1 MKKLFFILSILATI
15 STYSQQKFEK
25 QWTKV
30 EAFEQEGKMKSANE
44 LVAAIYKKAKKKD
57 NSKQLI
63 KSLLYQ
69 SKFALVL
76 QEDAELLVAQNLE
89 KEISEATF
97 PTNAILQSVLADF
110 KWQYLQKHRW
120 QIYNRTKTTEI
131 INTDFRTWD
140 LNSLFTSIHK
150 DFKQSIANLLQLQNI
165 PITNYNYILIK
176 GTETEHLRPTLYD
189 LLANRALAFFK
200 TNESRITKPKERFH
214 IDNNPYFSPSTE
226 FTELHIETTDSV
238 FSKYEVLKTYQKL
251 EQFHLAKKQTNA
263 LIEVYTNRLQF
274 VKNNTT
280 LNSKNE
286 LYIKSLEQSLQ
297 QYKTGNAFALLKA
310 HAAKAIYNI
319 STLKHQPENKKKA
332 LEICENIIQFNP
344 NSEGSI
350 IAQNLQSRILQPIL
364 HLQNEIVISPNH
376 PSKVWIEFNNVTQ
389 VYLQIFKIPTNFS
402 FNKYSPRVGESKIK
416 NYFTNHNPIK
426 TIKVSLPQ
434 KGDYFKHSTEALIP
448 KLKIGKY
455 LILVTPNQEF
465 NEYDLF
471 AFSSFTTSNISVVES
486 KLKNK
491 KVFQI
496 IHNSNGK
503 AIKNATVTFG
513 NIKKHTNEWGEV
525 SFGGREKLEQI
536 NISYQKD
543 SLSIGKRYNHNSYH
557 KPKDESKKEKAK
569 AFLFL
574 DRSIYRP
581 GQDVHFKGIVL
592 SRVNYKSKVVADR
605 DFKIIIR
612 DANKREIK
620 SFNLTTNE
628 YGSFSEK
635 FQLPKDGLT
644 GNFTIKVEQDKK
656 YFNQFNQAHSYFS
669 VEEYKRPKFEV
680 NFNPVKESYSVND
693 NICVTGTAKALLGTN
708 ISDAK
713 VTYRVVRK
721 TQYTHW
727 RSWSRHY
734 DTNEQEIAHGEISTN
749 AKGEFDIN
757 FNAQSDKTKA
767 PKDLPIFSYEITANV
782 TDINGETRSATTSV
796 KVGYH
801 TLKLS
806 ITTQDIWNVNTLPKL
821 NINTT
826 NLNGEFTPA
835 KVNVKI
841 YKLLAPKNVL
851 RTRRL
856 PVADTPLL
864 TKEEFKKHFP
874 NEAYKNENDYT
885 NWGKGDLVYEKT
897 MTIKDNPEPL
907 TVSLLS
913 GKDTEGRRSWQSG
926 KHIIITEA
934 IGNTKHTITEEKHIS
949 VRNEKDTILADNQ
962 LFDYQILNANTAKE
976 DGFIS
981 IKLMSSCSSL
991 TIFTEAYFNSKAL
1004 FKENVALNGSKTF
1017 QIPLTQILK
1026 KKSLHPNASVSI
1038 QFSMVKHQDYKSV
1051 RTSVDL
1057 STPQESLVI
1066 ETNTFRNKLQP
1077 GGKEKWSFTV
1087 KNKKGVQAEVLAS
1100 MYDASL
1106 DQFKPHNWTN
1116 IINIRDYY
1124 RNDVPYKHC
1133 NGFRSN
1139 RFNFYNSYLYQT
1151 EETIIPKIPTH
1162 FNPYGF
1168 KYNSVKLADKKYKLW
1183 IKHRDFERS
1192 IYKKDHVIG
1201 YVYDTNGHPIY
1212 GAQTQNLN
1220 NGAIAFTN
1228 KEGIFAIKGKK
1239 HHEYGFTNIDYLPIQ
1254 KRGNSFGRF
1263 FVVMQTDYS
1272 PFIGDGYY
1280 TNKKRLIR
1288 NEKIKEYYLR
1298 AKSGDHNANF
1308 KQGDGD
1314 YGGIAGWSDYN
1325 SSGSKINSSKG
1336 GFQYS
1341 TNFRD
1346 GDAESTRYFSDFNY
1360 YRGNT
1365 FTKNKIGAD
1374 GTVLLRGRNSIQGNK
1389 EVLIV
1394 IDGKIATAE
1403 QLSSLDPNSIQST
1416 EILKNSKG
1424 TALYG
1429 SQGVNGVI
1437 VVTTGKAVSFE
1448 NVKARKNLNETAF
1461 FYPHLKTN
1469 AKGDVSFEFETPEA
1483 LTRWKVQLFGHTKAG
1498 VSGKFSQNVVTQK
1511 ELMVIPNPPRFL
1523 REKDTIVFQTKIA
1536 NLTDNTLNGF
1546 AKLELYNG
1554 VTGEVID
1561 TELNNNSAIQNFS
1574 IDKKGNT
1581 SVSWGLTIPEG
1592 IQAVEYKVLAKA
1604 GNFTDG
1610 ESSVLPVLT
1619 NNMLVTE
1626 SIPIT
1631 VRSNSSKTYSFNK
1644 LKSNTSTTLRNH
1656 QLTLEY
1662 TSNPAWYAI
1671 QSLPYLM
1678 EFPHECAEQT
1688 FSRYYAN
1695 SIGSH
1700 ILNSNPK
1707 IKTVFDSWKVNGKLT
1722 SKLEQNEEQKQI
1734 LISET
1739 PWLRDAQSDAEKKKR
1754 LGLLFDLEKLA
1765 SEEKIILKKL
1775 KQMQLPSGGF
1785 PWFSGGKANEYITR
1799 YIVAGFGH
1807 LQQLGVTDPSSKKNE
1822 ILEKAIAFLDIKF
1835 TENHNR
1841 KLKHQTIENI
1851 TIGNYELHY
1860 LYARSFFNNTVPFDK
1875 VVKPIVNTYINKAK
1889 SKWLDRTLLQKTILS
1904 MVLHRFNDR
1913 QLPQLILEHLKETS
1927 VTSDEKGMYWKSN
1940 TSGWYWHEAPIETQ
1954 ALIIEAFS
1962 EITEDKN
1969 TIEELQIWLL
1979 NNKRKQDW
1987 NTTKATT
1994 EATYALLLQENDWL
2008 SIEGTAK
2015 IKIGEEKINT
2025 KKLEQS
2031 KLEAGTGYFKTSWNT
2046 AEITPKM
2053 ADISIKNTSIITQ
2066 FGSYYWQYFEQLD
2079 KITNEEHTNDIKL
2092 HKELF
2097 LKKNTDNG
2105 PTLTKIEN
2113 TNLKIG
2119 DLVTVRIELQVKD
2132 DFEFI
2137 HLKDMRASTFEP
2149 INVISSYKWQD
2160 GTGYYQSTKDV
2171 ATHFF
2176 FDRLNK
2182 GTYVLEYDMRVNNA
2196 GDFSNG
2202 ISTIQSMY
2210 APEFSS
2216 HSKGVRVRVKK

>member
-1 MKKLFFILSILATI
+1 MKKLLFIFSILITI
-15 STYSQQKFEK
+15 STYSQQNFEK
-25 QWTKV
+25 YWKTV
-30 EAFEQEGKMKSANE
+30 EGYELEGKTASANDI
-44 LVAAIYKKAKKKD
+44 VATLYKKAKKKKND
-57 NSKQLI
+57 VQLI
-63 KSLLYQ
+63 KALVYQ
-69 SKFALVL
+69 SKYALVL
-76 QEDAELLVAQNLE
+76 QEDAELLITQHLE
-89 KEISEATF
+89 QEIEQTTF
-97 PTNAILQSVLADF
+97 PTNAILQSILADF

-120 QIYNRTKTTEI
+120 QIYNRTKTTEV

-140 LNSLFTSIHK
+140 LNRLFTSIHN
-150 DFKQSIANLLQLQNI
+150 DFKQSISNQQQLQQV
-165 PITNYNYILIK
+165 PITSYNYILIK
-176 GTETEHLRPTLYD
+176 GTENQHLRPTLYD
-189 LLANRALAFFK
+189 LLANRALTFFK
-200 TNESRITKPKERFH
+200 TNESRITKPKERFYT
-214 IDNNPYFSPSTE
+214 DKVDYFQPST
-226 FTELHIETTDSV
+226 TYSKLNIQTTDTI
-238 FSKYEVLKTYQKL
+238 FSQYEVLKTYQQL
-251 EQFHLAKKQTNA
+251 EQFHLARKQINA
-263 LIEVYTNRLQF
+263 LIEVYINRLQF

-280 LNSKNE
+280 LNNKSDF
-286 LYIKSLEQSLQ
+286 YIKSLEQSLQ
-297 QYKTGNAFALLKA
+297 QYKTGNSYALLKA
-310 HAAKAIYNI
+310 HYAQAIFN
-319 STLKHQPENKKKA
+319 SATKDKTPENRKKA
-332 LEICENIIQFNP
+332 LDITEELIKSYP
-344 NSEGSI
+344 NSEGAV
-350 IAQNLQSRILQPIL
+350 IARNLQSRILQPFL
-364 HLQNEIVISPNH
+364 QLQNEIVIPPNRT
-376 PSKVWIEFNNVTQ
+376 SKIWIEFNNVTQ
-389 VYLQIFKIPTNFS
+389 VYLQVFKVPTNFS

-416 NYFTNHNPIK
+416 DFFIDNQSIK
-426 TIKVSLPQ
+426 TIKISLPQ

-448 KLKIGKY
+448 KLNLGKY
-455 LILVTPNQEF
+455 LILATPKQEF
-465 NEYDLF
+465 NEHELF
-471 AFSSFTTSNISVVES
+471 AFSSFTASNISAVES
-486 KLKNK
+486 SLKSK

-503 AIKNATVTFG
+503 AIKNATVIFG
-513 NIKKHTNEWGEV
+513 NIKKQTNEWGEV

-543 SLSIGKRYNHNSYH
+543 SLSIGKRYNHTYYH

-581 GQDVHFKGIVL
+581 GQEVHFKGIVL
-592 SRVNYKSKVVADR
+592 SRVNYKSKVVLDR
-605 DFKIIIR
+605 AFKIIIR
-612 DANKREIK
+612 DANYQEIK

-644 GNFTIKVEQDKK
+644 GNFTIQVEQDKK
-656 YFNQFNQAHSYFS
+656 HFKHFNQAHSYFS
-669 VEEYKRPKFEV
+669 VEEYKRPKLEV

-713 VTYRVVRK
+713 VTYNIVRK
-721 TQYTHW
+721 TQFNHW
-727 RSWSRHY
+727 RSSRHH
-734 DTNEQEIAHGEISTN
+734 DTDEQEIAHGEINTN
-749 AKGEFDIN
+749 DKGEFDIN
-757 FNAQSDKTKA
+757 FNALSDKTKD

-801 TLKLS
+801 TLELS

-874 NEAYKNENDYT
+874 NEAYKKENYFK
-885 NWGKGDLVYEKT
+885 NWEKGAVVYEQVIDTEKNKST
-897 MTIKDNPEPL
+897 SLSTIHQWI
-907 TVSLLS
+907 S
-913 GKDTEGRRSWQSG
+913 GKYTIVVETID
-926 KHIIITEA
+926 
-934 IGNTKHTITEEKHIS
+934 NTKHIITEEKHIT
-949 VRNEKDTILADNQ
+949 VLNNEDTTLADKQ
-962 LFDYQILNANTAKE
+962 LFDYIVLNTNSVKK
-976 DGFIS
+976 DGFIN
-981 IKLMSSCSSL
+981 IKLLSAATELNVL
-991 TIFTEAYFNSKAL
+991 TEVYFNSKTIYKQNHL
-1004 FKENVALNGSKTF
+1004 VNGSNVIR
-1017 QIPLTQILK
+1017 IPLATILK
-1026 KKSLHPNASVSI
+1026 GKTIHPDASVSI

-1051 RTSVDL
+1051 HTSVDL

-1087 KNKKGVQAEVLAS
+1087 KNKKGIQAEVLAS

-1106 DQFKPHNWTN
+1106 DQFKPHNWN
-1116 IINIRDYY
+1116 NRINIRDYY
-1124 RNDVPYKHC
+1124 RNDVPHKRC

-1139 RFNFYNSYLYQT
+1139 RFNFYNSYLYQI
-1151 EETIIPKIPTH
+1151 EETIIPKIPIH

-1168 KYNSVKLADKKYKLW
+1168 KYNNQQLADKKYKLW
-1183 IKHRDFERS
+1183 QKHRDFEKS
-1192 IYKKDHVIG
+1192 IYKKNHLIG
-1201 YVYDTNGHPIY
+1201 YVYNTDGAPIY
-1212 GAQTQNLN
+1212 GAQIQNLN
-1220 NGAIAFTN
+1220 NGVIAFTN
-1228 KEGIFAIKGKK
+1228 KEGAFAIKGKK
-1239 HHEYGFTNIDYLPIQ
+1239 HHEYGFTNIDYLPI
-1254 KRGNSFGRF
+1254 KKSGNSFKRF
-1263 FVVMQTDYS
+1263 FVVMQTDYA
-1272 PFIGDGYY
+1272 PLIGDRYY
-1280 TNKKRLIR
+1280 ANKKRLIR
-1288 NEKIKEYYLR
+1288 NKKIKEYYSSGSR
-1298 AKSGDHNANF
+1298 VKRGDHQANF

-1325 SSGSKINSSKG
+1325 YSNNYNQMLSGQISGIQVDDNET
-1336 GFQYS
+1336 YLR
-1341 TNFRD
+1341 TNFSKSDNANFKD
-1346 GDAESTRYFSDFNY
+1346 GDTESSDFNH
-1360 YRGNT
+1360 YRGNV
-1365 FTKNKIGAD
+1365 FTKNKVGAD
-1374 GTVLLRGRNSIQGNK
+1374 GRVIIISDSIGYDT
-1389 EVLIV
+1389 LAS
-1394 IDGKIATAE
+1394 GKVIATMLPG
-1403 QLSSLDPNSIQST
+1403 QISDLNNKQFKSI
-1416 EILKNSKG
+1416 
-1424 TALYG
+1424 
-1429 SQGVNGVI
+1429 V
-1437 VVTTGKAVSFE
+1437 
-1448 NVKARKNLNETAF
+1448 ARKNLNETAF

-1469 AKGDVSFEFETPEA
+1469 SKGDLNFEFETPEA
-1483 LTRWKVQLFGHTKAG
+1483 LTRWKVQLFGHTKTG
-1498 VSGKFSQNVVTQK
+1498 ISGKFSQNVVTQK

-1536 NLTDNTLNGF
+1536 NLTENTLNGF

-1561 TELNNNSAIQNFS
+1561 TKLNNSNAIQNFT

-1581 SVSWGLTIPEG
+1581 SISWKLSIPEG
-1592 IQAVEYKVLAKA
+1592 IQVVEYKVLAKA
-1604 GNFTDG
+1604 GEFTDG
-1610 ESSVLPVLT
+1610 ESNVLPVLT

-1631 VRSNSSKTYSFNK
+1631 VSSNSTKEYSFSK
-1644 LKSNTSTTLRNH
+1644 LKNNTSTSLRNH

-1707 IKTVFDSWKVNGKLT
+1707 IKNVFETWKANGKLT
-1722 SKLEQNEEQKQI
+1722 SKLEQYEELKQV
-1734 LISET
+1734 LISEA

-1754 LGLLFDLEKLA
+1754 LGLLFDIEKLA
-1765 SEEKIILKKL
+1765 SEEKSILKKL
-1775 KQMQLPSGGF
+1775 KQIQLSSGGF
-1785 PWFSGGKANEYITR
+1785 PWFSGGKENEYITR

-1807 LQQLGVTDPSSKKNE
+1807 LQQLGVIDPSSKKNE
-1822 ILEKAIAFLDIKF
+1822 ILEKAITFLDTKF
-1835 TENHNR
+1835 MENHNR
-1841 KLKHQTIENI
+1841 KLKHQTLENI
-1851 TIGNYELHY
+1851 TVGNYEIHY
-1860 LYARSFFNNTVPFDK
+1860 LYARSFSKNTIPFDK
-1875 VVKPIVNTYINKAK
+1875 SVKPIVNTYINKAK
-1889 SKWLDRTLLQKTILS
+1889 EDWLNRSILQKTMLS

-1913 QLPQLILEHLKETS
+1913 QLPQLILDHLKETS
-1927 VTSDEKGMYWKSN
+1927 ITSEEKGMYWKSN

-1979 NNKRKQDW
+1979 NNKRKNDW

-1994 EATYALLLQENDWL
+1994 EATYALLLQGNDWL
-2008 SIEGTAK
+2008 SVEGSAS
-2015 IKIGEEKINT
+2015 IKIGDEKINT
-2025 KKLEQS
+2025 KKLAEA
-2031 KLEAGTGYFKTSWNT
+2031 KLEAGSGYFKTSWN
-2046 AEITPKM
+2046 ANEITPKM
-2053 ADISIKNTSIITQ
+2053 ADISIKNTSEVTQ
-2066 FGSYYWQYFEQLD
+2066 FGGYYWQYFEQLD
-2079 KITNEEHTNDIKL
+2079 KITNEEHKNDIQL
-2092 HKELF
+2092 YKELF

-2113 TNLKIG
+2113 TELQVG

-2132 DFEFI
+2132 NFEFV

-2149 INVISSYKWQD
+2149 VDVISSYKWQD

-2182 GTYVLEYDMRVNNA
+2182 GNYVLEYDVRVNNA

-2210 APEFSS
+2210 APEFAS
-2216 HSKGVRVRVKK
+2216 HSKGVRVSVSNK